1 MAQIL
6 GRLAV
11 NSQDP
16 LVGQVT
22 SVYTF
27 VYRSLIAAH
36 SERDPR
42 KLDDALAVLGVERE
56 TWRQVCTQRR
66 GFAAYLL
73 QPDQGTRNRSGR
85 RRRVVRSL
93 IAYPRTSGDWLIS
106 RCPGSKMCLSPLPG
120 RIADRP
126 CASRCPKPVTDSL
139 FRAAH
144 FVVAAAFVVF
154 QVDQPLGS

>member
-36 SERDPR
+36 SERNPR
-42 KLDDALAVLGVERE
+42 KLDDALAVLDVERE
-56 TWRQVCTQRR
+56 TWRQVCTQCAVASPHIS
-66 GFAAYLL
+66 F
-73 QPDQGTRNRSGR
+73 S
-85 RRRVVRSL
+85 
-93 IAYPRTSGDWLIS
+93 RTKELE
-106 RCPGSKMCLSPLPG
+106 
-120 RIADRP
+120 
-126 CASRCPKPVTDSL
+126 TDPEEGGVS
-139 FRAAH
+139 FEA
-144 FVVAAAFVVF
+144 
-154 QVDQPLGS
+154 